1 MDSNKK
7 EFFNDHNYFLLEK
20 EGDSYYLTYKPY
32 SILTE
37 SDKVKKKKVDSK
49 DVSKLIS
56 KLKNFLSKNKKGTK
70 KDLEEF
76 VDGDGTMLSSKI
88 PFVNQYLTP
97 KKTMDQTVV
106 AARISNDPVTRGYR
120 VYYGEGEEEEDVI
133 SEVDYSETFGF
144 NETKDARTYLEAAK
158 ILKGMG
164 IEDPIELDDRLKT
177 LGFSRNL
184 DNSLKKEKQ
193 RGRCKKCF
201 TKRRLSEKEE
211 IAEMKKM
218 MATKII
224 EDMLTK
230 NGKENELLEKESEEN
245 EIEKILKKN
254 LIGIKKIADK
264 EGINVTKLINY
275 LKKGE

>member
-1 MDSNKK
+1 MNPNKK
-7 EFFNDHNYFLLEK
+7 EFFKDHNYFLLEK
-20 EGDSYYLTYKPY
+20 EGKEYFLTHKPY
-32 SILTE
+32 SLLTE
-37 SDKVKKKKVDSK
+37 SDKSKKKKVDSE

-56 KLKNFLSKNKKGTK
+56 KLKKFLSKNKKATK

-88 PFVNQYLTP
+88 PFLNQYLTP

-120 VYYGEGEEEEDVI
+120 VYYGESEEEEDVI
-133 SEVDYSETFGF
+133 NEVDYSEAFGF
-144 NETKDARTYLEAAK
+144 EETKDAKTYMEAAK
-158 ILKGMG
+158 IMKEMG
-164 IEDPIELDDRLKT
+164 IEDPIELDERLKK

-184 DNSLKKEKQ
+184 DKSLKREKK
-193 RGRCKKCF
+193 RGKCLKCF

-230 NGKENELLEKESEEN
+230 NGRDSEILEKDSEEN
-245 EIEKILKKN
+245 EVEKLLKKN
-254 LIGIKKIADK
+254 LINIKKIADK
-264 EGINVTKLINY
+264 EGINVTKLLNY

>member
-1 MDSNKK
+1 MIPNKK
-7 EFFNDHNYFLLEK
+7 EFFNDYNYFLLEK
-20 EGDSYYLTYKPY
+20 EGEDYYITYKPY
-32 SILTE
+32 SLLTE
-37 SDKVKKKKVDSK
+37 SDKSKKKKVDSK

-56 KLKNFLSKNKKGTK
+56 KLKKFLSKNKKATK

-76 VDGDGTMLSSKI
+76 VDADGTMLSSKI
-88 PFVNQYLTP
+88 PFLNQYLTP

-120 VYYGEGEEEEDVI
+120 VYYGESEEVEDVI
-133 SEVDYSETFGF
+133 NEVDYSEAFGF
-144 NETKDARTYLEAAK
+144 EETKDARTYLEAAK
-158 ILKGMG
+158 IMKEMG
-164 IEDPIELDDRLKT
+164 IEDPIELDERLKK

-184 DNSLKKEKQ
+184 DKSLKKEKKK
-193 RGRCKKCF
+193 GKCLKCF

-230 NGKENELLEKESEEN
+230 SGRDSEILEKDSEEN
-245 EIEKILKKN
+245 EVEKLLKKN
-254 LIGIKKIADK
+254 LISIKKIADK
-264 EGINVTKLINY
+264 EGINVTKLLNY

>member
-1 MDSNKK
+1 MNLNKK

-20 EGDSYYLTYKPY
+20 EGEDYYITYKPY
-32 SILTE
+32 SLLTE
-37 SDKVKKKKVDSK
+37 SDKSKKKKVDSK

-56 KLKNFLSKNKKGTK
+56 KLKKFLSKNKKATK

-76 VDGDGTMLSSKI
+76 VDADGTMLSSKI
-88 PFVNQYLTP
+88 PFLNQYLTP
-97 KKTMDQTVV
+97 RKTMDQTVV

-120 VYYGEGEEEEDVI
+120 VYYGESEEGEDVI
-133 SEVDYSETFGF
+133 NEVDYSEAFGF
-144 NETKDARTYLEAAK
+144 EETKDARTYLEAAK

-164 IEDPIELDDRLKT
+164 IEDPIELDDRLKK

-184 DNSLKKEKQ
+184 DKSLKQEKK
-193 RGRCKKCF
+193 RGKCKKCF

-224 EDMLTK
+224 EDMLAK
-230 NGKENELLEKESEEN
+230 SGRDSEILEKDSEET
-245 EIEKILKKN
+245 EVEKLLKKN
-254 LIGIKKIADK
+254 LISIKKIADK
-264 EGINVTKLINY
+264 EGINVTKLLNY

>member
-88 PFVNQYLTP
+88 PFLNQYLTP

-164 IEDPIELDDRLKT
+164 IEDPIELDDRLKK

-211 IAEMKKM
+211 IAEMKKI

>member
-1 MDSNKK
+1 MNSNKK

-20 EGDSYYLTYKPY
+20 EGSDYYLTYKPY
-32 SILTE
+32 SLLIE
-37 SDKVKKKKVDSK
+37 SDKSKKKKVDSK

-56 KLKNFLSKNKKGTK
+56 KLKKFLNKNKKATK

-88 PFVNQYLTP
+88 PFLNQYLTP
-97 KKTMDQTVV
+97 RKTMDQTVV

-120 VYYGEGEEEEDVI
+120 VYYGESEEAEDVI
-133 SEVDYSETFGF
+133 NEVDYSEAFGF
-144 NETKDARTYLEAAK
+144 EETKDARTYLEAAK

-164 IEDPIELDDRLKT
+164 IEDPIELDDRLKK

-184 DNSLKKEKQ
+184 DKSLKQEKK
-193 RGRCKKCF
+193 RGKCKNCF

-211 IAEMKKM
+211 ITEMKKM

-224 EDMLTK
+224 EDMLAK
-230 NGKENELLEKESEEN
+230 SGRDSEILEKDSEEN
-245 EIEKILKKN
+245 EVEKLLKKN
-254 LIGIKKIADK
+254 LISIKKIADK
-264 EGINVTKLINY
+264 EGINVTKLLNY

>member
-1 MDSNKK
+1 
-7 EFFNDHNYFLLEK
+7 
-20 EGDSYYLTYKPY
+20 
-32 SILTE
+32 
-37 SDKVKKKKVDSK
+37 
-49 DVSKLIS
+49 LIS
-56 KLKNFLSKNKKGTK
+56 KLKKFLSKNKKATK

-76 VDGDGTMLSSKI
+76 VDADGTMLSSKI
-88 PFVNQYLTP
+88 PFLNQYLTP

-120 VYYGEGEEEEDVI
+120 VYYGESEEVEDVI
-133 SEVDYSETFGF
+133 NEVDYSEAFGF
-144 NETKDARTYLEAAK
+144 EETKDARTYLEAAK
-158 ILKGMG
+158 IMKEMG
-164 IEDPIELDDRLKT
+164 IEDPIELDERLKK

-184 DNSLKKEKQ
+184 DKSLKKEKKK
-193 RGRCKKCF
+193 GKCLKCF

-230 NGKENELLEKESEEN
+230 SGRDSEILEKDSEEN
-245 EIEKILKKN
+245 EVEKLLKKN
-254 LIGIKKIADK
+254 LISIKKIADK
-264 EGINVTKLINY
+264 EGINVTKLLNY